1 MKTYK
6 LVLGGLD
13 MLAAA
18 AASLTL
24 AIKKKSGL
32 QYGFAA
38 GFALMGA
45 LNLLDAA
52 QDDKYPDIYGGQ
64 V

>member
-6 LVLGGLD
+6 LALGGLD

-18 AASLTL
+18 ASLFL
-24 AIKKKSGL
+24 AVKRKNGL

-52 QDDKYPDIYGGQ
+52 QDDKCPDIYGGR

>member
-18 AASLTL
+18 VSLTL
-24 AIKKKSGL
+24 AIKKR
-32 QYGFAA
+32 AA
-38 GFALMGA
+38 CSTVLRPD
-45 LNLLDAA
+45 LL
-52 QDDKYPDIYGGQ
+52 
-64 V
+64 

>member
-18 AASLTL
+18 VSLTL

-45 LNLLDAA
+45 LNLLVAA
-52 QDDKYPDIYGGQ
+52 QGDKDPYLYGGR

>member
-13 MLAAA
+13 MLAA

-32 QYGFAA
+32 QYGFA
-38 GFALMGA
+38 LMGA
-45 LNLLDAA
+45 LNLLDSA
-52 QDDKYPDIYGGQ
+52 QDDKYHDIYGGHA
-64 V
+64 

>member
-1 MKTYK
+1 MKTYT

-18 AASLTL
+18 ASLAL
-24 AIKKKSGL
+24 AIKKKSSL
-32 QYGFAA
+32 QYGFAV

-52 QDDKYPDIYGGQ
+52 QDDKYPDIYGGRA
-64 V
+64 

>member
-18 AASLTL
+18 ASLTL
-24 AIKKKSGL
+24 AIKKSGL

-52 QDDKYPDIYGGQ
+52 QGDKDPYLYGGR

>member
-13 MLAAA
+13 MLAA

-45 LNLLDAA
+45 LNMLDAA
-52 QDDKYPDIYGGQ
+52 QGDKDPYLYGGR

>member
-13 MLAAA
+13 MLAVGVALA
-18 AASLTL
+18 L
-24 AIKKKSGL
+24 AIKKKRGP
-32 QYGFAA
+32 QDGFAA
-38 GFALMGA
+38 GFALMGV

-52 QDDKYPDIYGGQ
+52 QGDKDPYLYGGR

>member
-18 AASLTL
+18 VSLTL

-38 GFALMGA
+38 GFTLMGA

-52 QDDKYPDIYGGQ
+52 QDDKYPDIYGGHA
-64 V
+64 

>member
-13 MLAAA
+13 ML
-18 AASLTL
+18 LYVYL
-24 AIKKKSGL
+24 FIKKKSSL
-32 QYGFAA
+32 QYGFAV

-52 QDDKYPDIYGGQ
+52 QDDKYPDIYGGRA
-64 V
+64 